1 MTVQEAERIIAL
13 TSSPYLKRDM
23 QRFIRNQRRKEGRNG
38 REKTANGCGACQR
51 AKAPEQNRGGGAKG
65 R

>member
-1 MTVQEAERIIAL
+1 MTVQEAERIIAR

-38 REKTANGCGACQR
+38 REKTAD
-51 AKAPEQNRGGGAKG
+51 
-65 R
+65 

>member
-1 MTVQEAERIIAL
+1 MTVQEAERIIAR
-13 TSSPYLKRDM
+13 TNSPCLKRDM

-38 REKTANGCGACQR
+38 REKTANGCGDRQR